1 MYAHPHGSVFYR
13 KMGHERPKIAYGQGV
28 YLYDVQGKRYL
39 DGSGGALVVNIGHG
53 RKEVQEAITE
63 QMASVA
69 YVHAT
74 MFTSDSI
81 EEYAA
86 ALSRIIPMGAPRFY
100 LLTSGSEAVEA
111 AIKLARQ
118 IQLAR
123 GETDRYLVIG
133 RQRSYHGLSL
143 GALSVSGR
151 PAFRYPYLPLLLDMP
166 LISPPYTYRDPV
178 SGQESAA
185 RLEAAILHHG
195 PERVSAFIAEPISG
209 ASLGAAVP
217 PDSYWPSIREICDKY
232 GLLLVADEV
241 MVGFG
246 RTGKWWGID
255 HWGVEPDIIVASKGA
270 AGGYLPLGIL
280 AARGEHVDLIERVIG
295 DFNHGGTYSH
305 HAVAAAAGLATL
317 NVIRDEE
324 LVERSAHMGDLLGAS
339 LRDTLG
345 DHKHVGDIRGRGLL
359 WGIELVRDR
368 KDKTPFAASA
378 RVAPRVQQAAFD
390 NGLIVYQ
397 SQGCVDGV
405 VGDAILVGPPL
416 IIEEPE
422 VDELVAGLARTLSDF
437 PA

>member
-1 MYAHPHGSVFYR
+1 MYAHPHGNVFYR
-13 KMGHERPKIAYGQGV
+13 KMGRQRPKIAYGHGV
-28 YLYDVQGKRYL
+28 YLYDEQGNRYL

-53 RKEVQEAITE
+53 RKEVQEAITD
-63 QMASVA
+63 QLAAVA

-74 MFTSDSI
+74 MFTSGPL

-86 ALSRIIPMGAPRFY
+86 ELSKIVPLSSPRFY

-123 GETDRYLVIG
+123 GEESRYLVIG
-133 RQRSYHGLSL
+133 RRHSYHGLSL

-151 PAFRYPYLPLLLDMP
+151 PSFRDPYSPLLLDMP

-178 SGQESAA
+178 DGEEAAA
-185 RLEAAILHHG
+185 RLEAAILRYG
-195 PERVSAFIAEPISG
+195 PKRISAFIAEPISG

-217 PDSYWPSIREICDKY
+217 PHSYWPSIRQICDKY

-246 RTGKWWGID
+246 RTGEWWGID
-255 HWGVEPDIIVASKGA
+255 HWNVEPDIMVASKGA
-270 AGGYLPLGIL
+270 AGGYIPLAIL
-280 AARGEHVDLIERVIG
+280 ATRGEHVDLIKQVFG

-317 NVIRDEE
+317 NVIRDEN
-324 LVERSAHMGDLLGAS
+324 LVTRAAQMGELLGAR
-339 LRDTLG
+339 LFAALG
-345 DHKHVGDIRGRGLL
+345 DHEHVGDIRGRGLL

-368 KDKTPFAASA
+368 EDKTPFPAEMGVSQN
-378 RVAPRVQQAAFD
+378 VQQLAFER
-390 NGLIVYQ
+390 GLILYQ
-397 SQGCVDGV
+397 SQGCVDGAS
-405 VGDAILVGPPL
+405 GDIILVGPPL
-416 IIEEPE
+416 IIKEDE
-422 VDELVAGLARTLSDF
+422 VDKLVAGLGQAISALF
-437 PA
+437 

>member
-13 KMGHERPKIAYGQGV
+13 KMGHNRRKIAHGQGV
-28 YLYDVQGKRYL
+28 YLYDEQGKRYL

-53 RKEVQEAITE
+53 RREVQDAIAA
-63 QMASVA
+63 QLASVA

-74 MFTSDSI
+74 MFTSDAL

-86 ALSRIIPMGAPRFY
+86 ELSRVFSMKSPRSY

-118 IQLAR
+118 IQFAR
-123 GETDRYLVIG
+123 GETDRHLVIG

-151 PAFRYPYLPLLLDMP
+151 PPFRDPFSPLLLDMP

-178 SGQESAA
+178 SGEESAA
-185 RLEAAILHHG
+185 RLEEAILRHG
-195 PERVSAFIAEPISG
+195 PKHISAFIAEPISG

-217 PDSYWPSIREICDKY
+217 PDAYWPAIRRICDKY
-232 GLLLVADEV
+232 GLMLIADEV

-246 RTGKWWGID
+246 RTGEWWGID
-255 HWGVEPDIIVASKGA
+255 HWGVEPDIMVTSKGA

-280 AARGEHVDLIERVIG
+280 AARGEHVDSIERVIG
-295 DFNHGGTYSH
+295 DFNHGGTFSH

-317 NVIRDEE
+317 NVIRGEK
-324 LVERSAHMGDLLGAS
+324 LVTRSAHMGALLGDSLFAS
-339 LRDTLG
+339 IG
-345 DHKHVGDIRGRGLL
+345 DHENVGDIRGRGLL
-359 WGIELVRDR
+359 WGIELVSDR
-368 KDKTPFAASA
+368 GSKKPFPADM
-378 RVAPRVQQAAFD
+378 RVAPGVQQLAFD

-397 SQGCVDGV
+397 SQGCADGYT
-405 VGDAILVGPPL
+405 GDIILVGPPL
-416 IIEEPE
+416 TIEEDE
-422 VDELVAGLARTLSDF
+422 VDELVSILAQSLSDF
-437 PA
+437 F